1 LTFAARLRVVFEL
14 SAVHPQSSL
23 SPLWRKF
30 WNLPRPTRPTAR
42 DAEAVIREV
51 VGVRPAVRRWRR
63 AWSFMG
69 ARGPATVAW
78 IRRRPCLTE
87 ESDTEVAAMLD
98 QLPELGPSAVVT
110 FSW

>member
-69 ARGPATVAW
+69 ERGPSTVDW
-78 IRRRPCLTE
+78 IRRRLCLTV
-87 ESDTEVAAMLD
+87 ESDTDVSGLLVPLRD
-98 QLPELGPSAVVT
+98 LVPCSGFH
-110 FSW
+110 FSL